1 MKQGTIKTLGAI
13 ALGAVAVIAG
23 GGTAAAV
30 GNAPVGPAAPGGG
43 AGQAKAVAGQGP
55 AAPGQAPQ
63 AAPRPGQPG
72 PNGKSLLDSLPL
84 PANAL
89 KAGGLPLLG

>member
-13 ALGAVAVIAG
+13 ALGAVAVMAG

-30 GNAPVGPAAPGGG
+30 GNAPAGPAAPGAG
-43 AGQAKAVAGQGP
+43 AGQAKALAGQ
-55 AAPGQAPQ
+55 AAPQAPAPQ

-72 PNGKSLLDSLPL
+72 PNKSLLENLPL
-84 PANAL
+84 HTNTL
-89 KAGGLPLLG
+89 KTTGLPGGLLG